1 VNKSNILFGVIGLF
15 AGLLISFIVTNALN
29 RGGREVA
36 STNAVRSG
44 TPRPGDTGAGAA
56 ASPSPDAS
64 EAVSEDEIRGAIA
77 KADARPED
85 YALQRNFG
93 LALYQYASQT
103 RDTRWL
109 PDVAR
114 FLKRA
119 YEADPKDHDL
129 TVSLANVLFDIGHI
143 SDPVSLVEAR
153 KYYLKALEMK
163 PDDVDVRTDLGLTYY
178 FGQPSDP
185 QRAITEYRKSL
196 ALDPRHEPTL
206 QNLASALI
214 STGNREEAEKRI
226 DELQQVNPS
235 NPSLPNL
242 RAQLAQSKN
251 AAQE

>member
-1 VNKSNILFGVIGLF
+1 MNKSNILFGVIGLF
-15 AGLLISFIVTNALN
+15 AGLLISFIATNALN
-29 RGGREVA
+29 RGGREVGSA
-36 STNAVRSG
+36 NALRSG
-44 TPRPGDTGAGAA
+44 APRPGDTVGAA
-56 ASPSPDAS
+56 ASPSRDAS

-119 YEADPKDHDL
+119 YESDAKDHDL
-129 TVSLANVLFDIGHI
+129 AVSLGNVLFDIGQS
-143 SDPVSLVEAR
+143 SDPASFVEAR

-163 PDDVDVRTDLGLTYY
+163 PDDANVRTDLGLTYY

-196 ALDPRHEPTL
+196 ALDPRHEPTM

-214 STGNREEAEKRI
+214 STGKREEAEKMI

>member
-29 RGGREVA
+29 RGGRDMTSA
-36 STNAVRSG
+36 NGVRSG
-44 TPRPGDTGAGAA
+44 APRAGDTGRATS
-56 ASPSPDAS
+56 SPSSDAS
-64 EAVSEDEIRGAIA
+64 ESVSDDEIRGAIA

-85 YALQRNFG
+85 HALQRNFG

-119 YEADPKDHDL
+119 YEADLKDHDL
-129 TVSLANVLFDIGHI
+129 AVSLGNVLFDIGQS
-143 SDPVSLVEAR
+143 SDPASFVEAR

-163 PDDVDVRTDLGLTYY
+163 PDDADVRTDLGLTYY

-185 QRAITEYRKSL
+185 PRAIVEYRKSL
-196 ALDPRHEPTL
+196 ALDPHHEPTL

-214 STGNREEAEKRI
+214 STGKREEAEKMI

>member
-1 VNKSNILFGVIGLF
+1 
-15 AGLLISFIVTNALN
+15 
-29 RGGREVA
+29 
-36 STNAVRSG
+36 
-44 TPRPGDTGAGAA
+44 
-56 ASPSPDAS
+56 
-64 EAVSEDEIRGAIA
+64 
-77 KADARPED
+77 
-85 YALQRNFG
+85 
-93 LALYQYASQT
+93 
-103 RDTRWL
+103 
-109 PDVAR
+109 
-114 FLKRA
+114 
-119 YEADPKDHDL
+119 
-129 TVSLANVLFDIGHI
+129 VSLGNVFFDIGHL
-143 SDPVSLVEAR
+143 SDPASFVEAR

-196 ALDPRHEPTL
+196 SLDPRHEPTL

-226 DELQQVNPS
+226 DELQQVNSS